1 MRIQVLFAICSGQ
14 NIIYCILLSDASGI
28 DPQKTKLMAPARK
41 IRTVTPL
48 SRHGNLSDRIYAELR
63 QRLQRSML
71 GPDERLLDL
80 EVAAAY
86 GTSRMPARDA
96 LLRLT
101 NEGYLIGTT
110 RGFIAPTL
118 SLDDV
123 REIFEVRRML
133 EPAAIASV
141 AKQIDGP
148 AEAEL
153 TTALQRARQAAL
165 DNDGE
170 EMTLANRAFRD
181 AWLSRVSNQ
190 RLAATIAR
198 FVDHVQTVRIN
209 TLGSAET
216 RQVVVHGM
224 ERLHEALVNRDDVL
238 AEQRM
243 VEFMTAAE
251 RAYFS
256 FRKAEIDN
264 LTPASTA
271 RGQAITRDTPP

>member
-1 MRIQVLFAICSGQ
+1 MS
-14 NIIYCILLSDASGI
+14 
-28 DPQKTKLMAPARK
+28 TARK
-41 IRTVTPL
+41 IRPVTPL
-48 SRHGNLSDRIYAELR
+48 SRHGNLSDRIYADLR
-63 QRLQRSML
+63 QRLLRAVM

-96 LLRLT
+96 LLRLA

-110 RGFIAPTL
+110 RGFVAPTL
-118 SLDDV
+118 SLNDV

-141 AKQIDGP
+141 AKQID
-148 AEAEL
+148 AAAVVEL
-153 TTALQRARQAAL
+153 SAALQGARQAAL

-181 AWLSRVSNQ
+181 AWLSRVNNK

-216 RQVVVHGM
+216 RQVVVDGM
-224 ERLHEALVNRDDVL
+224 EHLHEALVNRDNVL
-238 AEQRM
+238 ARQRM

-264 LTPASTA
+264 STPAPIA
-271 RGQAITRDTPP
+271 PVQAIS

>member
-1 MRIQVLFAICSGQ
+1 MS
-14 NIIYCILLSDASGI
+14 
-28 DPQKTKLMAPARK
+28 TARK

-48 SRHGNLSDRIYAELR
+48 SRHGNLSDRIYMELR
-63 QRLQRSML
+63 QRLQRAAM
-71 GPDERLLDL
+71 GPDERLLDM

-86 GTSRMPARDA
+86 GTSRMPA
-96 LLRLT
+96 
-101 NEGYLIGTT
+101 

-141 AKQIDGP
+141 AKQID
-148 AEAEL
+148 AAAVAEL
-153 TTALQRARQAAL
+153 SAALQRARQAAL
-165 DNDGE
+165 HNDGE

-181 AWLSRVSNQ
+181 AWLGRVKNK

-209 TLGSAET
+209 TLGSAEI
-216 RQVVVHGM
+216 RQVVVNGM
-224 ERLHEALVNRDDVL
+224 ERLHEALVNRDNVL
-238 AEQRM
+238 ARQCM

-251 RAYFS
+251 HAYFS

-264 LTPASTA
+264 ATPLPIAP
-271 RGQAITRDTPP
+271 GQAIT

>member
-1 MRIQVLFAICSGQ
+1 MQAAFI
-14 NIIYCILLSDASGI
+14 
-28 DPQKTKLMAPARK
+28 PKTRTMTTARK
-41 IRTVTPL
+41 TRSVTPL
-48 SRHGNLSDRIYAELR
+48 SRHGNLSDRIYTELR
-63 QRLQRSML
+63 QRMQHAPL
-71 GPDERLLDL
+71 GPEDRLLDL
-80 EVAAAY
+80 EVAASY

-96 LLRLT
+96 LLRLA
-101 NEGYLIGTT
+101 NEGYLVGTT
-110 RGFIAPTL
+110 RGFVAPTL

-141 AKQIDGP
+141 AKQID
-148 AEAEL
+148 AAAIDEL
-153 TTALQRARQAAL
+153 TGALRRARQAAL
-165 DNDGE
+165 NNDGE

-181 AWLSRVSNQ
+181 VWLSRVKNK

-216 RQVVVHGM
+216 RQIVVDGLEAM
-224 ERLHEALVNRDDVL
+224 YEALVNRNSVQ
-238 AEQRM
+238 ARQRM
-243 VEFMTAAE
+243 VDFMTSAE

-264 LTPASTA
+264 SKPAPVLRAQTIS
-271 RGQAITRDTPP
+271 

>member
-1 MRIQVLFAICSGQ
+1 MTTTR
-14 NIIYCILLSDASGI
+14 
-28 DPQKTKLMAPARK
+28 KTRS
-41 IRTVTPL
+41 VTPL

-63 QRLQRSML
+63 QRLLRTPL
-71 GPDERLLDL
+71 GPEDRLLDL

-96 LLRLT
+96 LLRLA

-110 RGFIAPTL
+110 RGFVVPVL

-141 AKQIDGP
+141 AKQIDD
-148 AEAEL
+148 AAVNEL
-153 TTALQRARQAAL
+153 TRALERARRAAL
-165 DNDGE
+165 NNDGE

-181 AWLSRVSNQ
+181 TWLGRVKNK

-198 FVDHVQTVRIN
+198 FIDHVQTVRIN

-216 RQVVVHGM
+216 RQVVVDGM
-224 ERLHEALVNRDDVL
+224 ERLHEALVKRDSVQ
-238 AEQRM
+238 ARQRM
-243 VEFMTAAE
+243 MDFMTAAE

-264 LTPASTA
+264 SRPAPAA
-271 RGQAITRDTPP
+271 RGQTQTTTITQEGTP